1 MLLLILA
8 TALAFGGWIAYRH
21 LQLANARFLLD
32 HPSVAAAAVAAEEE
46 RQRKRQERKRRQQE
60 RWDEW
65 GYILKSLIVMVVIV
79 LVFVYFLGPENS
91 STPHTSIPHT
101 SIPVAR

>member
-1 MLLLILA
+1 
-8 TALAFGGWIAYRH
+8 
-21 LQLANARFLLD
+21 
-32 HPSVAAAAVAAEEE
+32 
-46 RQRKRQERKRRQQE
+46 
-60 RWDEW
+60 
-65 GYILKSLIVMVVIV
+65 MVVIV